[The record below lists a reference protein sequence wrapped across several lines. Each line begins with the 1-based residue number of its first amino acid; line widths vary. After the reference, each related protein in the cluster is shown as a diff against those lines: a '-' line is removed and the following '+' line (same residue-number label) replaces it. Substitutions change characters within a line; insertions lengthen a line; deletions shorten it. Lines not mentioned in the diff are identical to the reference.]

1 MLRTLAMVLALLPLW
16 AVAAESLT
24 LTPEQSTLLNFDEPV
39 LDAFV
44 ANSELVRVHSPSDQQ
59 LLIYG
64 RKVGRTDLVVTAQ
77 DGRTLGHYRVQ
88 VVADLA
94 PLKQLARQHFPQSR
108 LTFSESGGAI
118 VVAGEVTSPLQA
130 HEILAMVE
138 MFAKGIQPQGVPS
151 GPVTPAQPQS
161 GNQDEG
167 AAVAGGGSGQYANVI
182 NQLRLAGS
190 DQINISVRI
199 VEMQRTTSEQL
210 GLRWSAMGE
219 YLQLGVSP
227 GNRFPKPAERGS
239 WGGKKDV
246 VYINAIIDALVEN
259 SLVNVLAEPN
269 LTAKSGE
276 AATFMS
282 GGEFPFPVGNGDN
295 GPEIEFKKF
304 GISLELT
311 PTLLDNNR
319 ISLTV
324 SPEVST
330 LSRENSVSIA
340 GVVVPGI
347 ETRRTTT
354 TIELADGQSF
364 ALAGLV
370 RTHRNQSSEALPFL
384 GEIPGLAPLF
394 GSNSFKNQESELV
407 IIATA
412 RLVQPTSDPLS
423 LSTPLDHYRAPSRFE
438 RLFFTDMGSTERPGA
453 QATRLFGNYGYSY

>member
-1 MLRTLAMVLALLPLW
+1 MLRTFAILLAMLPLW
-16 AVAAESLT
+16 AAAAESLT

-64 RKVGRTDLVVTAQ
+64 RKVGNTDLVVTAL
-77 DGRTLGHYRVQ
+77 DGRTLGHYRVT
-88 VVADLA
+88 VAADLA
-94 PLKQLARQHFPQSR
+94 PLEQLARQHFPQSR

-130 HEILAMVE
+130 HEILSMVE
-138 MFAKGIQPQGVPS
+138 GFAKGL
-151 GPVTPAQPQS
+151 QPQS
-161 GNQDEG
+161 VAQSTVMAPSPPAGNQDEG

-227 GNRFPKPAERGS
+227 GNRFPKPLERGS
-239 WGGKKDV
+239 WTGKKDV

-330 LSRENSVSIA
+330 LSRENSVTIA
-340 GVVVPGI
+340 GVVVP
-347 ETRRTTT
+347 
-354 TIELADGQSF
+354 
-364 ALAGLV
+364 
-370 RTHRNQSSEALPFL
+370 
-384 GEIPGLAPLF
+384 
-394 GSNSFKNQESELV
+394 
-407 IIATA
+407 
-412 RLVQPTSDPLS
+412 
-423 LSTPLDHYRAPSRFE
+423 
-438 RLFFTDMGSTERPGA
+438 
-453 QATRLFGNYGYSY
+453 

>member
-1 MLRTLAMVLALLPLW
+1 MLRTFAILLAMLPLW
-16 AVAAESLT
+16 AAAAESLT

-64 RKVGRTDLVVTAQ
+64 RKVGHTDLVVTAL
-77 DGRTLGHYRVQ
+77 DGRTLGHYRVT

-94 PLKQLARQHFPQSR
+94 PLEQLARQHFPQSR

-130 HEILAMVE
+130 HEILSMME
-138 MFAKGIQPQGVPS
+138 GFAKGLQPKSVAQS
-151 GPVTPAQPQS
+151 TVTAPAPPA

-227 GNRFPKPAERGS
+227 GNRFPKPLERGS
-239 WGGKKDV
+239 WSGKKV

-330 LSRENSVSIA
+330 LSRENSVTIA

-370 RTHRNQSSEALPFL
+370 RSHRNQNNEALPFL
-384 GEIPGLAPLF
+384 GEIPGLAPFF

-438 RLFFTDMGSTERPGA
+438 RLFFTDMGSTQLPAA
-453 QATRLFGNYGYSY
+453 QTTRLFGNYGYSY